1 MRLLGIDI
9 GSSSVKSA
17 ILRGPGVPENI
28 QYETFITRYVGNR
41 AEADVRDIDRALRV
55 VIGKIGPELQTIDAI
70 AITTMAPSWIAMD
83 ARGKALTPVV
93 THQDRRAVDEARQI
107 ETVVGNREHLRIT
120 GNRPF
125 PGGISS
131 TTWVW
136 FSRHEERLMKRAD
149 LVGHLS
155 TWLIRNLC
163 GTRVTDPSNAAFM
176 GVYETL
182 TMSGWSGHLID
193 KLGLDRALLPEVR
206 ESNVVAGRVSSQ
218 GARWLGLPQG
228 VVVLT
233 GCMDGSSAML
243 SAGARVGQMTN
254 VVGSTDVLAV
264 LVDRPRP
271 HPEMLTRP
279 LGMGKQW
286 LVVSTLSAAGSAI
299 EWVRRTFYSEL
310 DEPSFYDRLRRVVG
324 RETTVVVEPDLA
336 GSRTRMD
343 DPTACIK
350 GLRLGHTRDDILAA
364 FGQALARRSADRL
377 VLLKKQCRTILP
389 TVVMTGGTQ
398 KSLEKL
404 LHREWNFHGSWSFR
418 HQEQSTLR
426 GLWKL
431 IEAGQSV

>member
-17 ILRGPGVPENI
+17 ILCGPGVPRNI
-28 QYETFITRYVGNR
+28 QYAAFITRYTGNR
-41 AEADVRDIDRALRV
+41 AEVNVREIDRALRV
-55 VIGKIGPELQTIDAI
+55 VLRGIGPELHTIDAI
-70 AITTMAPSWIAMD
+70 AITNMAPSWLAMD

-93 THQDRRAVDEARQI
+93 THQDRRSVDEARRI
-107 ETVVGNREHLRIT
+107 ETVIGPQKHLRIT
-120 GNRPF
+120 GNLPF

-136 FSRHEERLMKRAD
+136 FSRHQEKLMKKAD

-163 GTRVTDPSNAAFM
+163 GARVTDPSNAAFM
-176 GVYETL
+176 GVYQTVTL
-182 TMSGWSGHLID
+182 GGWSDDLVD
-193 KLGLDRALLPEVR
+193 ALGLNPFLLPEVR
-206 ESNVVAGRVSSQ
+206 ESNVIAGHVSKQ
-218 GARWLGLPQG
+218 GARWLGLPEG
-228 VVVLT
+228 VPVLT

-254 VVGSTDVLAV
+254 VSGSTDVLAV

-271 HPEMLTRP
+271 DPELLTRP
-279 LGMGKQW
+279 LGVGKRW
-286 LVVSTLSAAGSAI
+286 LAVSTLSAAGSAI
-299 EWVRRTFYSEL
+299 DWVRRTFYSEM

-350 GLRLGHTRDDILAA
+350 GLRIGHTRDDILAA
-364 FGQALARRSADRL
+364 FCQALARQSANRL
-377 VLLKKQCRTILP
+377 VLLKKKCQTILP

-398 KSLEKL
+398 KGLEKL

-418 HQEQSTLR
+418 HQEQTTLR

-431 IEAGQSV
+431 TE